1 MSLVKVDGKLTHDLD
16 YRPYKGAIV
25 SVVIDLDDI
34 DTMELEDYARWEF
47 DLIDNGSCFELEDY
61 ETRDLINE
69 LRCRGVYDKY
79 FFNSDIRTASA
90 LEKLFDSIDKIPIEK
105 IEELIKDF

>member
-47 DLIDNGSCFELEDY
+47 DLIENGSCFELEDY
-61 ETRDLINE
+61 ETRDLIAE
-69 LRCRGVYDKY
+69 LKYRGVYDT
-79 FFNSDIRTASA
+79 RTASA